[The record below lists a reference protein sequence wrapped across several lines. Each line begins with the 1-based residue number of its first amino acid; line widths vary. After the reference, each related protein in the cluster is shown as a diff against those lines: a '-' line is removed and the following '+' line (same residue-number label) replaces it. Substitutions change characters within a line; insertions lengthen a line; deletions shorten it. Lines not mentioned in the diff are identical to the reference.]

1 MVFFNPHQVVAL
13 IPRVAKP
20 KALYDGLC
28 LDDFVK
34 CRIPCSWD
42 DQPRRWIGPREKR
55 VEVNAKLSM
64 PVTKTTE
71 RYFVIGTG
79 LILRH
84 MPGVV
89 WIIEEVS
96 HNAGVF
102 INAQTFD
109 FLLSK
114 HGVQIP
120 PTGDLRKYLDEF

>member
-1 MVFFNPHQVVAL
+1 MVVAI
-13 IPRVAKP
+13 IPRVSKP
-20 KALYDGLC
+20 KALYEGLC

-42 DQPRRWIGPREKR
+42 DKRRTWIGPKEKR
-55 VEVNAKLSM
+55 VEINASLSC
-64 PVTKTTE
+64 PATKTTN

-84 MPGVV
+84 LPGVI
-89 WIIEEVS
+89 WIIEEVE

-102 INAQTFD
+102 INALTLD
-109 FLLSK
+109 FLISK
-114 HGVQIP
+114 HGVQVP